1 MDISRFLKKCKLTL
15 ETHSERNTRSWGKKK
30 KTFKKCYCHL
40 TYVIYNFFLDF
51 FPPALLGVG
60 VLCLILTSIMLFD
73 PQIFIEYEIF
83 LMQFYSTKYTWRS
96 CTALLYCFTPVRAWR
111 EARPFLPTWH
121 WPAATS
127 CSITL
132 QLCKTS
138 TILITLGLIYII
150 SRCYTKP
157 RLLTTTAALF
167 LIYYS
172 ILGLKKTKGEFLSAV
187 CIAIHNY
194 ASHTNPFYFSDVK
207 PYWQVPGRQGTTH
220 QNFFPP

>member
-1 MDISRFLKKCKLTL
+1 M
-15 ETHSERNTRSWGKKK
+15 EE
-30 KTFKKCYCHL
+30 
-40 TYVIYNFFLDF
+40 
-51 FPPALLGVG
+51 
-60 VLCLILTSIMLFD
+60 
-73 PQIFIEYEIF
+73 
-83 LMQFYSTKYTWRS
+83 
-96 CTALLYCFTPVRAWR
+96 LYCFALLLYSCQSMKGSTSFSPHLALTCCN
-111 EARPFLPTWH
+111 FLLY
-121 WPAATS
+121 
-127 CSITL
+127 TL